1 MAQQLERFATVEGF
15 LAVAQDYLVAREA
28 QHNLILGI
36 CDQLLSSPGLY
47 KEPPYFAA
55 VTDAGQV
62 FGCALQTPPWELVLS
77 EIDARRAVDLIV
89 DDRIGDALPGVTG
102 PAALADRFATLW
114 SRRTGIPCRLRM
126 RERAFSL
133 GQVVRPRL
141 VSGRMRAARQEDRE
155 LIYQWLL
162 DFTDEAL
169 GGHLPADL
177 GEIADR
183 WAKGEH
189 RTMQLWIDNGLPV
202 SMAGVGS
209 QTPHGVRIGP
219 VYTPADLRRRGYASN
234 LVAQA
239 CEAELAAGRRFCFL
253 FTDLANPTSNHI
265 YQEIGFEPVTDVD
278 RWSFGEA
285 AS

>member
-1 MAQQLERFATVEGF
+1 MAPELQRFATVEGF
-15 LAVAQDYLVAREA
+15 LDLAKDYLVEREA

-36 CDQLLSSPGLY
+36 ASQLLVTPGVY
-47 KEPPYFAA
+47 KEPPYFA
-55 VTDAGQV
+55 VVSDEGRV
-62 FGCALQTPPWELVLS
+62 LGCAIQTPPWELVLS
-77 EIDARRAVDLIV
+77 EMDARRAVDLMV
-89 DDRIGDALPGVTG
+89 ADRVGTPLPGVTG
-102 PAALADRFATLW
+102 PAALVERFATLW
-114 SRRTGIPCRLRM
+114 SKQTGIPSRLAM

-133 GQVVRPRL
+133 AQVVRPPL
-141 VSGRMRAARQEDRE
+141 VPGRMRAAHEGDRE
-155 LIYQWLL
+155 LIYGWLV

-169 GGHLPADL
+169 HGHLPADL

-183 WAKGEH
+183 WVKAEH

-219 VYTPADLRRRGYASN
+219 VYTPTDLRRRGYASN

-239 CEAELAAGRRFCFL
+239 CEAELAGGRRFCFL

-278 RWSFGEA
+278 RWSFG
-285 AS
+285 